1 MNDPLRV
8 HPDVGIL
15 ETRDP
20 RATPTAVRKQCERVA
35 SELLED
41 RIVVAA

>member
-1 MNDPLRV
+1 MDDPLRV

-15 ETRDP
+15 ETRD
-20 RATPTAVRKQCERVA
+20 ALTTPAAVRKQRERVA
-35 SELLED
+35 GKLLEE

>member
-8 HPDVGIL
+8 HADVRIL

-20 RATPTAVRKQCERVA
+20 RAAPTAVRKQCERV
-35 SELLED
+35 SGVLLED
-41 RIVVAA
+41 GIVVSA